1 MFDDYGQNTINVET
15 DKLRNILSRTINQC
29 NQTQNATISE
39 SVRHF
44 CDYHD
49 KNEFEMIDEVRSIQ
63 RKKSVEVI
71 LRSQQDSKISR

>member
-1 MFDDYGQNTINVET
+1 MVDDYGQNAINVET

-29 NQTQNATISE
+29 NQPKNATISE
-39 SVRHF
+39 SVKHF

-71 LRSQQDSKISR
+71 LRSRQDSKISR